1 MEHHLTVPDDCDL
14 EAKQYI
20 EDTAE
25 LVIDTAGQGGV
36 LHVSQSF
43 SGFPRSSAV
52 VVCLVAC
59 PEAIALE
66 VQEAIDQ
73 AVERVLDV
81 FPKFKPTVH

>member
-1 MEHHLTVPDDCDL
+1 MGHHQTVPDDCDL

-25 LVIDTAGQGGV
+25 VVIDTAAQGGV

-43 SGFPRSSAV
+43 SGFPRSSAI

-59 PEAIALE
+59 PEAIALR

-73 AVERVLDV
+73 AVERVLEV
-81 FPKFKPTVH
+81 FPKIEPTVH